1 MVVPGEVLWPVFGMG
16 ALISFVVAGIVAIRL
31 VNHKLRQSQLKSG
44 EGQVLEEVQAR
55 LAELDHLN
63 QRINELEERVD
74 FTERLLATRNEEPRQ
89 LP

>member
-1 MVVPGEVLWPVFGMG
+1 MVLPGEVLWPVFGFG

-31 VNHKLRQSQLKSG
+31 VNHRLRQSQLRSG
-44 EGQVLEEVQAR
+44 EGLEEVHAR
-55 LAELDHLN
+55 LAEIDQLN

-74 FTERLLATRNEEPRQ
+74 FTERLLATRSEEPRQ

>member
-1 MVVPGEVLWPVFGMG
+1 MVFPGEVLWPVFGFG

-31 VNHKLRQSQLKSG
+31 VNHKLRQSLLRSG
-44 EGQVLEEVQAR
+44 EGLEEVHAR
-55 LAELDHLN
+55 LAEIDQLN

-74 FTERLLATRNEEPRQ
+74 FTERLLATRSEEPRQ